1 LYKPGDTSSSDGI
14 IAVIELAHDET
25 DVGVL
30 VSLKTNKVSPDLTV
44 PYPRGGDFVTY
55 DTGRDFLFTLGTDL
69 FVPAQTSASD
79 YRIVAQ
85 TINVA
90 NNGSGLN
97 PIGIHDSS
105 SSASSGDTIT
115 VAQAGSVVSGFSGLN
130 VGATQIRGG
139 KRIGYAIAATKVFI
153 TADGEG
159 G

>member
-1 LYKPGDTSSSDGI
+1 MASDESI
-14 IAVIELAHDET
+14 I
-25 DVGVL
+25 
-30 VSLKTNKVSPDLTV
+30 
-44 PYPRGGDFVTY
+44 YPQGGDFVTY
-55 DTGRDFLFTLGTDL
+55 DTGRDFLFTLGTDRY
-69 FVPAQTSASD
+69 FVSATN
-79 YRIVAQ
+79 YQIVAQ

-97 PIGIHDSS
+97 PIGIHDGS

-139 KRIGYAIAATKVFI
+139 KRIGYAIAATKVFV
-153 TADGEG
+153 TADGNG